1 MSRPILELEAVLES
15 MIAEH
20 RKLLSHMDAQQ
31 AAMKA
36 MDVRKIDDL
45 LGLQEAGR
53 SRIMALEARR
63 QALVR
68 QAAMQYQMTG
78 EVTLKRLA
86 DHVPRENARLLRLRE
101 ELKDLVLRVQHRT
114 TVVGKVAQ
122 AVCGHLNTAL
132 RILAK
137 AVERSG
143 VYTRGG
149 VPRVA
154 SRIGVMDAV
163 G

>member
-1 MSRPILELEAVLES
+1 MSRPILELETVLDG

-20 RKLLSHMDAQQ
+20 RKLLTQMDAQH

-36 MDVRKIDDL
+36 MDVKKIDDL
-45 LGLQEAGR
+45 LRLQDATRGRIIGLD
-53 SRIMALEARR
+53 ARR
-63 QALVR
+63 VLLVK
-68 QAAMQYQMTG
+68 QAAVQYQMTG

-86 DHVPRENARLLRLRE
+86 DHVPKENGKLLRLRD
-101 ELKDLVLRVQHRT
+101 ELRTLVLQVQQRT
-114 TVVGKVAQ
+114 TVVGKIAH

-132 RILAK
+132 RILAN

-154 SRIGVMDAV
+154 TRIGTMDAR